1 MPHEGGETDVLSHVI
16 YYITRQI
23 KRGAT
28 VRGRKLEPDEIEQL
42 TQRRERVRQQLRLKT
57 LRNKTTPELRDK
69 LERQGV
75 DPRLMSREQIIDA
88 LTQDNKGCTP
98 FSLVVTN
105 AGNHS
110 DNGQQEKWQ
119 PEPDKYLL
127 SRPGNRGRVCLT
139 KTTQEWFNEEA
150 DKVRNGSVRGGSQS
164 STSQTTGALRE
175 CTTLTSQNEAAL
187 DG

>member
-16 YYITRQI
+16 YSITRQI

-28 VRGRKLEPDEIEQL
+28 VRGRRLEPDEIEQL

-75 DPRLMSREQIIDA
+75 DPRLMSREQIIEA
-88 LTQDNKGCTP
+88 LTQDNKGCTNRSDAPATETP
-98 FSLVVTN
+98 FSRAITN

-110 DNGQQEKWQ
+110 DNGQPERWQ
-119 PEPDKYLL
+119 PEPGKYLL
-127 SRPGNRGRVCLT
+127 SRPANRHRDRLPT
-139 KTTQEWFNEEA
+139 NA
-150 DKVRNGSVRGGSQS
+150 
-164 STSQTTGALRE
+164 QT
-175 CTTLTSQNEAAL
+175 
-187 DG
+187 